1 MSHQTGVR
9 LLEIG
14 ALLITIAGVWLA
26 AAEIPQ
32 LKLARTRVIVSG
44 ALLAAAG
51 ILLIV
56 AFHWG
61 TVG

>member
-32 LKLARTRVIVSG
+32 LKLAKTRVVVSG
-44 ALLAAAG
+44 TLLAAAG
-51 ILLIV
+51 ILMII
-56 AFHWG
+56 AIHWG
-61 TVG
+61 DVG

>member
-9 LLEIG
+9 LAEVG
-14 ALLITIAGVWLA
+14 FLLFTIAGIWFV

-32 LKLARTRVIVSG
+32 LKLARTRRIVAGS
-44 ALLAAAG
+44 LLAAGG
-51 ILLIV
+51 ILLII

-61 TVG
+61 GVG

>member
-9 LLEIG
+9 LAEIS

-44 ALLAAAG
+44 TLLAVAG
-51 ILLIV
+51 ILMII
-56 AFHWG
+56 AYHWG
-61 TVG
+61 RLG

>member
-9 LLEIG
+9 LAEIG

-26 AAEIPQ
+26 ASEVPQ

-44 ALLAAAG
+44 TLLAAAG

>member
-1 MSHQTGVR
+1 MSHQTGIR
-9 LLEIG
+9 LAEIS

-44 ALLAAAG
+44 TLLAVAG
-51 ILLIV
+51 ILMII
-56 AFHWG
+56 AYHWG
-61 TVG
+61 RLG

>member
-1 MSHQTGVR
+1 MSHHTGVR
-9 LLEIG
+9 LAEVG

-26 AAEIPQ
+26 ASEVPQ

-44 ALLAAAG
+44 VLFAAAG
-51 ILLIV
+51 ILIII

-61 TVG
+61 RIG

>member
-32 LKLARTRVIVSG
+32 LKLAKTRVIVSG
-44 ALLAAAG
+44 TLLAAAG
-51 ILLIV
+51 ILMII
-56 AFHWG
+56 AIHWG
-61 TVG
+61 DVG

>member
-1 MSHQTGVR
+1 MTHQTGVR
-9 LLEIG
+9 LAEIS

-44 ALLAAAG
+44 TLLAVAG
-51 ILLIV
+51 ILMIV
-56 AFHWG
+56 AYHWG
-61 TVG
+61 RLG

>member
-1 MSHQTGVR
+1 MSHHTGVR
-9 LLEIG
+9 LAEVA

-32 LKLARTRVIVSG
+32 LRLARTRVIVSG
-44 ALLAAAG
+44 SLLAAAG

-61 TVG
+61 RVG

>member
-1 MSHQTGVR
+1 MTHQTGVR
-9 LLEIG
+9 LAEIS

-44 ALLAAAG
+44 TLLAAAG
-51 ILLIV
+51 ILMII
-56 AFHWG
+56 AIHWG
-61 TVG
+61 DVG

>member
-9 LLEIG
+9 LAEIA

-32 LKLARTRVIVSG
+32 LNLARTRVIVSG
-44 ALLAAAG
+44 GLLAAAG

>member
-9 LLEIG
+9 VAEVG

-32 LKLARTRVIVSG
+32 LRLARTRVIVAG
-44 ALLAAAG
+44 VLLAAAG
-51 ILLIV
+51 ILFIV

-61 TVG
+61 KVG

>member
-32 LKLARTRVIVSG
+32 LRLAKTRVIVAG
-44 ALLAAAG
+44 TLLAAAG
-51 ILLIV
+51 ILMII
-56 AFHWG
+56 AIHWG
-61 TVG
+61 DVG

>member
-32 LKLARTRVIVSG
+32 LKLAKTRVIVSG
-44 ALLAAAG
+44 TLLAAAG
-51 ILLIV
+51 ILMIV
-56 AFHWG
+56 AIHWG
-61 TVG
+61 KVG

>member
-1 MSHQTGVR
+1 MSHETGVR
-9 LLEIG
+9 LAEIS

-44 ALLAAAG
+44 TLLAAAG
-51 ILLIV
+51 ILMIV
-56 AFHWG
+56 AYHWG
-61 TVG
+61 KVG

>member
-1 MSHQTGVR
+1 MIHQTGVR
-9 LLEIG
+9 LAEIS

-44 ALLAAAG
+44 TLLAVAG
-51 ILLIV
+51 ILMII
-56 AFHWG
+56 AYHWG
-61 TVG
+61 RLG